1 MAKVTVNFDTK
12 DKSLN
17 VSMNGQS
24 IDNIRSVE
32 FFEVF
37 DEEGFAMS
45 IRTVEVDENEKM
57 ARIMIV
63 NAKDELVEDK
73 NSLRKRIAK
82 QLFPDRIV

>member
-24 IDNIRSVE
+24 INNVTSVD
-32 FFEVF
+32 FFKLF
-37 DEEGFAMS
+37 DEDGFAMS
-45 IRTVEVDENEKM
+45 IRTIEIDDNEKL

-73 NSLRKRIAK
+73 DSSRKRLAK
-82 QLFPDRIV
+82 QLFPSRIV